1 MRATGLGQ
9 TRTESDRPVSGRVGT
24 RTVRVPARDVS
35 LLPPHPGAKWR
46 RCSRTPPP
54 PRWRRRSSSGP
65 ASRVCACTAAC
76 ASTSRCAMISPDPTC
91 STQLQHLSPAP
102 GPWHVPRSAFRN
114 TTSFPPLLHHQDGN
128 FIPRSNG
135 KWGAIIHYKPQP
147 PQGSHDTSV
156 GRGPVSV
163 ASRAKLAQNRKC
175 AVPFCR
181 PTGPSDHTTVTRT
194 TIQALATVSH
204 AARCVRAREVGCGEA
219 EGGVNM
225 CNAHKAR
232 K

>member
-1 MRATGLGQ
+1 MCRACRAL
-9 TRTESDRPVSGRVGT
+9 
-24 RTVRVPARDVS
+24 
-35 LLPPHPGAKWR
+35 
-46 RCSRTPPP
+46 
-54 PRWRRRSSSGP
+54 
-65 ASRVCACTAAC
+65 
-76 ASTSRCAMISPDPTC
+76 
-91 STQLQHLSPAP
+91 
-102 GPWHVPRSAFRN
+102 RN

-163 ASRAKLAQNRKC
+163 ASRAKLRKIEN
-175 AVPFCR
+175 ALSVPFCR

-204 AARCVRAREVGCGEA
+204 AARCVRARERVERSDVVRLRVVSTCATHIKPVSDAGSCRCADVAVQSPIGGERQ
-219 EGGVNM
+219 
-225 CNAHKAR
+225 NAMATLFTHALHCPQGSRAR
-232 K
+232 LAPQGPTASCPAVAAYRSRPA